1 MQSNQSNTNKPTHP
15 GSSDLSNAIPD
26 VTECFLVR
34 GNKNQHIQEILLG
47 RKKQG
52 LGAGKFVGIGGK
64 VEPGETIIAATLREI
79 HEEIGVHIIET
90 DLQPVGVLTF
100 LFPHKPQW
108 SMRAYTYIAW
118 HWQGEPIETREIEPM
133 WVDVNAIPHAQ
144 MWGDTRFWMAHA
156 FRGYRVDATFIF
168 GEDNATVVDVQM
180 QCAWPGLK
188 SGDTQSPAHF

>member
-15 GSSDLSNAIPD
+15 GFSDLSNAIPD

-52 LGAGKFVGIGGK
+52 LGVGKFVGIGGK
-64 VEPGETIIAATLREI
+64 VEPGETIIAAALREI
-79 HEEIGVHIIET
+79 HEEIGVHIIEA

-100 LFPHKPQW
+100 LFPHKLQW

-180 QCAWPGLK
+180 QCNWPAARPG
-188 SGDTQSPAHF
+188 GTQSPAYF